1 MNSLPNQPTTGNYGI
16 ASLYCGDLDP
26 DITEANLYDKFS
38 QAGPVASIR
47 VCRDVVTK
55 RSLGYA
61 YINFQQAMD
70 GKYTI
75 SQYRVALFPLSTF
88 PYLYYTSLQRY
99 SPLTTYVTSSLPHC

>member
-70 GKYTI
+70 GTCFSHYHAY
-75 SQYRVALFPLSTF
+75 QLV
-88 PYLYYTSLQRY
+88 Y
-99 SPLTTYVTSSLPHC
+99 SRLVYFMR

>member
-61 YINFQQAMD
+61 YINFQNAAD
-70 GKYTI
+70 GLLDFLLALSANFWARFI
-75 SQYRVALFPLSTF
+75 YRFTF
-88 PYLYYTSLQRY
+88 CAHYF
-99 SPLTTYVTSSLPHC
+99 LTVI